1 MASMVTKRDGSKED
15 FKPEKIKSSIRK
27 AAQAA
32 RLPEDRIEEVVEQVS
47 GAVIEELREREEIAT
62 TEIRGK
68 VLTHLDT
75 LVPAVSEAWRKYDEK
90 QGKI

>member
-1 MASMVTKRDGSKED
+1 MASTVIKRDGSRED
-15 FKPEKIKSSIRK
+15 FKPEKIRGSIRK
-27 AAQAA
+27 AAKAA
-32 RLPEDRIEEVVEQVS
+32 GLPEDRIEEVVEQVS
-47 GAVIEELREREEIAT
+47 GSVIEELKEREEVAT